1 MTTIY
6 NAFVKLFEAEDHAN
20 DFLSGKLYMNSIQG
34 FKKWT
39 DTAGELRGDP
49 FEGIIALYQPTKI
62 EGIKLGNH
70 MIPASALATLIVM
83 HGNELLK
90 ENVFCMYSLNSS
102 GHDSVSSET
111 LKQFRRALELHESC
125 FGLGKHCV
133 VILDARKFL
142 ERCLAAATNLNL
154 DPPKMNLVRYFDESE
169 FHGLLDP
176 NFHSF
181 QKRIQYQ
188 HQREYRI
195 KINFKNIS
203 PEARILEVG
212 DLSDI
217 ARLTNPEEFNSEL
230 EISLPDG
237 SRG

>member
-6 NAFVKLFEAEDHAN
+6 NAFVKFFEAECYAK

-62 EGIKLGNH
+62 EDIKLGDYI
-70 MIPASALATLIVM
+70 IPGSELATPIVM
-83 HGNELLK
+83 HGNDLLK

-111 LKQFRRALELHESC
+111 LNQFRRTIELHESC

-133 VILDARKFL
+133 AILDAQKFL
-142 ERCLAAATNLNL
+142 ERCTAAATELKL
-154 DPPKMNLVRYFDESE
+154 DTRMDLVRYFDEKD
-169 FHGLLDP
+169 FHGFLDP
-176 NFHSF
+176 NFHGF
-181 QKRIQYQ
+181 QKRIKFQD
-188 HQREYRI
+188 QREYRI
-195 KINFKNIS
+195 KIDFKNVS

-217 ARLTNPEEFNSEL
+217 ARLTTPEEFNSAL
-230 EISLPDG
+230 EIILPDG